1 MPRHLQGVLIK
12 YTEASLS
19 HTKFETLLR
28 NINKKLKSKAKG
40 TKQVGCHTHTHT
52 HKRKWHPSEIK
63 PKWIHYCIFFFVTY
77 VKENY
82 HGKITF

>member
-52 HKRKWHPSEIK
+52 QTKMTSKWNKTKMNSLLH
-63 PKWIHYCIFFFVTY
+63 FFFVTY